1 MSNSL
6 REVKLR
12 MTSTQKTAQITKAMN
27 MVSAS
32 KLRRAE
38 KTYSDYKAC
47 MKQLDDVL
55 SNIVSS
61 GEKFEHSMLKEREIK
76 KVSRKELFNR

>member
-38 KTYSDYKAC
+38 KTYSDYKAF
-47 MKQLDDVL
+47 MKQLDDVDKDVIIGGCIGFAVVVAL
-55 SNIVSS
+55 TIIHIVC
-61 GEKFEHSMLKEREIK
+61 
-76 KVSRKELFNR
+76 N